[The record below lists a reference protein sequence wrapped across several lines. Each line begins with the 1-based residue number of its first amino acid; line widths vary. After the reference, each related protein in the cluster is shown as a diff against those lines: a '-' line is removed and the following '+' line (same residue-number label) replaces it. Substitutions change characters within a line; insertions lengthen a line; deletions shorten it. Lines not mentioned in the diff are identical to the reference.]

1 MGSVHSEIFKT
12 HANTDPLKSF
22 KAHASAQALA
32 VPILFPT
39 LSPLMSKPQPGLPSL
54 RVEGRGQGW
63 GERSEVAV
71 AELSRSQVESVE
83 QVRARALGNHLKE
96 LREQELEV
104 QDEFSVQNKF
114 H

>member
-1 MGSVHSEIFKT
+1 
-12 HANTDPLKSF
+12 
-22 KAHASAQALA
+22 
-32 VPILFPT
+32 
-39 LSPLMSKPQPGLPSL
+39 MSKPQPGLPSL
-54 RVEGRGQGW
+54 RVEGCGQGW

-83 QVRARALGNHLKE
+83 QVRAGALGNHPKE
-96 LREQELEV
+96 SREQEPEG